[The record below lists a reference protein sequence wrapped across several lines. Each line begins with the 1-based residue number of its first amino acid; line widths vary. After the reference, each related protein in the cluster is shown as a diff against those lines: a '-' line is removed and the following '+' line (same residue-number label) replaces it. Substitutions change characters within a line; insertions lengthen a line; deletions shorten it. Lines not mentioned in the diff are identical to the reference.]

1 PPGAAPAT
9 GPAGPAR
16 TTADAAAVPGA
27 SGMTNVMPAV
37 GRDEQV
43 PPRGGRLGTGQPEP
57 TETQQLP
64 VLQARGLE
72 APRRTPLT
80 YSAPSDD
87 GSGSAFVQG
96 PGTRRGRRA
105 AGGATGQASSGTA
118 DTRTFPGTPRN
129 AQCPCGSGKKYKACH
144 GLNDT

>member
-1 PPGAAPAT
+1 GVVTP
-9 GPAGPAR
+9 
-16 TTADAAAVPGA
+16 
-27 SGMTNVMPAV
+27 V
-37 GRDEQV
+37 GRDEKV
-43 PPRGGRLGTGQPEP
+43 APRGGRLGTGQPEP
-57 TETQQLP
+57 TETQPMP

-72 APRRTPLT
+72 GPRRTPLT

-96 PGTRRGRRA
+96 PANRRGRRVA
-105 AGGATGQASSGTA
+105 AGGTEQASSGPA

-144 GLNDT
+144 GLNDA